1 MSDHKEQ
8 AKEVI
13 CLILA
18 AAGGELKKKVALYKA
33 FYYAHLYY
41 WQESEGTLTDY
52 PIVRMPQGP
61 GIDDAD
67 RLLAEL
73 EAAGRIRIAKEQY
86 GPYHEYS
93 YALAQSYT
101 IDPNDP
107 RYRAVEKAVEFVK
120 DKSAAEL
127 SQITHDYSRSWQQ
140 TADGEELNI
149 YLDLLEEEE
158 YAAMRQRL
166 KQAEGMVNR
175 VFAENG

>member
-1 MSDHKEQ
+1 MSDQKEQ

-41 WQESEGTLTDY
+41 WRESEGTLTDY

-61 GIDDAD
+61 GIDDAKN
-67 RLLAEL
+67 LLEEL
-73 EAAGRIRIAKEQY
+73 ETEGRIRICKEQY
-86 GPYHEYS
+86 GPYHEYA
-93 YALAQSYT
+93 YALKQPYT
-101 IDPNDP
+101 IDPNDA
-107 RYRAVEKAVEFVK
+107 RYRAIEKAVEFVK
-120 DKSAAEL
+120 DRSTAEL

-140 TADGEELNI
+140 AANGEELNI
-149 YLDLLEEEE
+149 YIDLLEEEE
-158 YAAMRQRL
+158 YAALRQRL
-166 KQAEGMVNR
+166 SQTEEMVNR